1 MRKLWFGAFSLIA
14 LYGCTST
21 TAPVSLFSSLP
32 SGVSLVE
39 KVDAQPGKVM
49 IPYSKY
55 RLDNG
60 LTVI

>member
-39 KVDAQPGKVM
+39 KVDAQPGKSDDPVLQV
-49 IPYSKY
+49 PS
-55 RLDNG
+55 
-60 LTVI
+60 